1 MEEAAMIYFTMIQ
14 EDFPKSEIEFDQRFS
29 NIDACYDYLAKSRWP
44 NGFICE
50 KCGHSAYWISAKYIY
65 ICTKCEHQYSLTAG
79 TIMHRTRKPITYW
92 FKAMWWF
99 TTRKS
104 GVSAINLQELLGL
117 GSYNTAWAWLQK
129 LRRCTVR
136 KDRGK
141 LSRRIEVDEFYIGG
155 KKPGKRGRGADG
167 KIIVYVAVERYLEQN
182 PETLENYWQIGR
194 TRMQVALDCSSY
206 SLETFIN
213 HNVEIGSIVAT
224 DKWSS
229 YQPIVNTRHNHEVID
244 PSEQKGSE
252 NGLYGAHLI
261 VSLVKRLIRSTFQ
274 GRFEPKYLQNYL
286 DEYVFRFNRRKSKSI
301 GKKFMRIV
309 QQVVKSRKISNK
321 EIQFDLDPISEH
333 FSLGLSG

>member
-1 MEEAAMIYFTMIQ
+1 MIDFMIK
-14 EDFPKSEIEFDQRFS
+14 EDYPKSEIEFDQRFS
-29 NIDACYDYLAKSRWP
+29 NIDACYNYLAQTKWP

-50 KCGHSAYWISAKYIY
+50 KCGHNACWISSKYIY

-104 GVSAINLQELLGL
+104 GVSAVNLQELLGL

-136 KDRGK
+136 KDRRK
-141 LSRRIEVDEFYIGG
+141 LSRRVEIDEFYIGG

-167 KIIVYVAVERYLEQN
+167 KTIVYIAVERYLKQN
-182 PETLENYWQIGR
+182 PETLEKYWQIGR
-194 TRMQVALDCSSY
+194 ARMQVALDCSSY

-213 HNVEIGSIVAT
+213 HNVESGSTVAT
-224 DKWSS
+224 DEWSS
-229 YQPIVNTRHNHEVID
+229 YQPILNTRYNHDVID
-244 PSEQKGSE
+244 QSKQKGPE
-252 NGLYGAHLI
+252 RGLYGAHLI
-261 VSLVKRLIRSTFQ
+261 VSLVKRLIRGTFQ

-309 QQVVKSRKISNK
+309 QQVVNSCKISYK
-321 EIQFDLDPISEH
+321 EIKFDLDPISEY